1 MKTLMLLG
9 APLCC
14 LGMAVWMWRAYTR
27 GVKPSRAL
35 RAWLLCLLPV
45 AVFLAVLI
53 AAYPMPVQIA
63 RGHSLIELV
72 LTVLFIPALFGAAAF
87 AGGGLALLALSFLS
101 TPVDPEA
108 RERARKAFAKRNDD
122 ECDKPDWS
130 IGGPCRTD
138 GPWTHGGPYGGTSS
152 WYEWD
157 ED

>member
-108 RERARKAFAKRNDD
+108 RERARKAFAKKREED
-122 ECDKPDWS
+122 ERLYYPN
-130 IGGPCRTD
+130 GPLFPESPIN
-138 GPWTHGGPYGGTSS
+138 GPWGAPGTSGGPYGSTV
-152 WYEWD
+152 D
-157 ED
+157 D